1 MLKFQIAN
9 EPQGYVVMAYMPTA
23 ENVYGWMPLRNFG
36 DRQGD
41 AIDFRDT
48 DAPKLTLGQLRALV
62 KRYNPNVRYQRINGR
77 RYVRQYIANT
87 CEKCLL
93 YRIDGDDVGT
103 CTITDNIVEASQEAC
118 TDFRK

>member
-1 MLKFQIAN
+1 
-9 EPQGYVVMAYMPTA
+9 MAYMPDA
-23 ENVYGWMPLRNFG
+23 ENVYRWQPLRNFG

-41 AIDFRDT
+41 AIIFRDS
-48 DAPKLTLGQLRALV
+48 DAPKLTVAQLRRLAKQYNQDV
-62 KRYNPNVRYQRINGR
+62 KYMRYSATRFVRQRIMPM
-77 RYVRQYIANT
+77 
-87 CEKCLL
+87 CEQCLF